1 MSGFDRRGF
10 LKATGIG
17 MGALALPG
25 WHMYGAQKSAFAE
38 TLTETPW
45 NAAPEIFQINREP
58 AHAPLT
64 PYETVADAL
73 AGDRSESPYFLSLD
87 GQWRFRLSDNPESR
101 PVGFHQ
107 EDFDVSGWDT
117 IEVPSN
123 WELQGHDVPIY
134 LNQDYPWTGHEQPQV
149 PNAPTRVNPVGSY
162 RRTFTLPQ
170 GWGTR
175 RVLLSFQ
182 GVKSAFFV
190 WVNGNKVGYSEDSYT
205 PADFDI
211 TDHVREGD
219 NTLAVEV
226 YRWSDGS
233 WLEDQDMIDLS
244 GIFREV
250 FVYAPP
256 PVRMR
261 DVRVRT
267 PLDDQKRDGTVAIR
281 VDVTSVGA
289 ATPGRHTIEAA
300 LYDAHDE
307 TVWPRPVA
315 MQVDFGEDDET
326 TVEAEAGVS
335 SPRLWSAEYPNLYT
349 LVLSMMD
356 PSGRVVEIERVRVG
370 FRHIEI
376 QDARLLVNGQPVML
390 KGVNRCETD
399 PDTGQALDEERMIT
413 DITLMKRFNINAVRT
428 SHYPNHPRWLELCDE
443 YGLYVVDEANLETH
457 GLATS
462 ENFPGDYP
470 EWREACIDRVR
481 SMIGRDKNHPS
492 VVMWSL
498 GNEAG
503 SGENF
508 RAMSEWARSHDPT
521 RPVHYF
527 ALDYTNGNVDNH
539 LVDVYG
545 YQCYGGTEE
554 IDTWAPRGLAQGQPF
569 VITEYAHAMGNSQ
582 GGFAEYWKT
591 MSQHPNARIAFIWDW
606 VDQAVRWTVPG
617 TDDTYFSY
625 GGDWQQD
632 YPNDANFCVNGLL
645 SPDRR
650 IEPDLWEVKKV
661 HENVRMSEVD
671 LDNGRIEVRNEF
683 FFTNLDEYE
692 VRWTLTEDGQTL
704 QEATMSRLDVAPGD
718 ARIVT
723 IPHREPDPAPGSE
736 YHLQVSFTLP
746 DATSWAPAGHVVASE
761 QFALPYSA
769 PRSPRP
775 RTNGRLDVDES
786 DQHIRVSGPDL
797 HIDIDK
803 HRGTIATYAYRDS
816 ELFRDGPVPHF
827 WRAPTDNDEGSG
839 YSAELTTWRDAAANR
854 RVEEVAATRLD
865 DGRVRVEI
873 GCELPTEPSS
883 SRHNMALTIDSDGSV
898 EVSATLTPGEGLPD
912 LPLIGTRMTMD
923 PGFENLSWFGRGP
936 HENYWDR
943 KDSAFVGHH
952 ASSLDDLFTPYV
964 RCQETGN
971 RTDVRWAE
979 LTDETGFGIR
989 AETDELVEVNAL
1001 RYTTEDLEQSEHPHE
1016 LTRTATTV
1024 QVNHRQM
1031 GVGDNSFVDTG
1042 RPNPDFRLP
1051 AGRDYQYGYTLRPV
1065 SR

>member
-1 MSGFDRRGF
+1 MSGFSRRGF
-10 LKATGIG
+10 LKASGFG
-17 MGALALPG
+17 FGALALPG

-38 TLTETPW
+38 TLGDVAW
-45 NAAPEIFQINREP
+45 NAAPEVFQINREP

-87 GQWRFRLSDNPESR
+87 GQWRFHLSENPAAR

-123 WELQGHDVPIY
+123 WELQGYDVPIY
-134 LNQDYPWTGHEQPQV
+134 LNQKYPWVGHEQPEV

-170 GWGTR
+170 EWRTR

-211 TDHVREGD
+211 TDHVRDGD

-267 PLDDQKRDGTVAIR
+267 PLDDRHRDGTVAIR
-281 VDVTSVGA
+281 VDVTSAGS
-289 ATPGRHTIEAA
+289 TRPGRHIIEAA
-300 LYDAHDE
+300 LYDDHDAP
-307 TVWPRPVA
+307 VWPRPIA
-315 MQVDFGEDDET
+315 MPVDFTEGDET
-326 TVEAEAGVS
+326 SVEGEAGVS
-335 SPRLWSAEYPNLYT
+335 SPRLWSAEHPNLYT
-349 LVLSMMD
+349 LVLSMTD
-356 PSGRVVEIERVRVG
+356 PSGRVTEIERVRVG

-376 QDARLLVNGQPVML
+376 EDARLLVNGEPVLL

-399 PDTGQALDEERMIT
+399 PDTGQALDEERMIA
-413 DITLMKRFNINAVRT
+413 DITLMKQFNINAVRT
-428 SHYPNHPRWLELCDE
+428 SHYPNHPRWLELCDA
-443 YGLYVVDEANLETH
+443 YGLYVMDEANLESH

-470 EWREACIDRVR
+470 EWRDACIDRVR
-481 SMIGRDKNHPS
+481 SMIERDKNHPS

-508 RAMSEWARSHDPT
+508 RAMTEWAREHDPT

-545 YQCYGGTEE
+545 YQCYGGTQE
-554 IDTWAPRGLAQGQPF
+554 IDTYAPQGLAQGQPF
-569 VITEYAHAMGNSQ
+569 VVTEYAHAMGNSQ
-582 GGFAEYWKT
+582 GNFAAYWQT
-591 MSQHPNARIAFIWDW
+591 MSRHPNARIAFIWDW
-606 VDQAVRWTVPG
+606 VDQAVRWPVSETE
-617 TDDTYFSY
+617 DTYFSY
-625 GGDWQQD
+625 GGDWQRD
-632 YPNDANFCVNGLL
+632 YPNDGNFCADGLL
-645 SPDRR
+645 APDRR
-650 IEPDLWEVKKV
+650 IEPELWEVKKV

-671 LDNGRIEVRNEF
+671 LGSGQVEISNEF
-683 FFTNLDEYE
+683 FFTNLDEFE
-692 VRWTLTEDGQTL
+692 PRWTLTEEGQVI
-704 QEATMSRLDVAPGD
+704 QEGTMPRVDVAPGA
-718 ARIVT
+718 ARVVT
-723 IPHREPDPAPGSE
+723 IPYREPEPAPGAE
-736 YHLQVSFTLP
+736 YHLLVSFTMP
-746 DATSWAPAGHVVASE
+746 EATRWSPEGHVVASE

-769 PRSPRP
+769 PSPPRP
-775 RTNGRLDVDES
+775 RPAGGLDVDES
-786 DQHIRVSGPDL
+786 DQRVRLSGPDL
-797 HIDIDK
+797 RIEIDK
-803 HRGTIATYAYRDS
+803 ERGTIASYAYRDS
-816 ELFRDGPVPHF
+816 ELFRNGPVPHF

-839 YSAELTTWRDAAANR
+839 YSAELTTWRDAATNR
-854 RVEEVAATRLD
+854 RVEEVMVTRLD
-865 DGRVRVEI
+865 DGRIRVDVR
-873 GCELPTEPSS
+873 CELPTAPST
-883 SRHNMALTIDSDGSV
+883 SRHDMTFTIDSDGAV
-898 EVSATLTPGEGLPD
+898 EISATVTPGAGLPD
-912 LPLIGTRMTMD
+912 LPLVGTRMTMD
-923 PGFENLSWFGRGP
+923 SGFENLSWFGRGP

-943 KDSAFVGHH
+943 KDSAFVGRHR
-952 ASSLDDLFTPYV
+952 STLDELFTPYV

-971 RTDVRWAE
+971 RTDVRWIE
-979 LTDETGFGIR
+979 LTNATGFGIR
-989 AETDELVEVNAL
+989 AEANETVEVSAL
-1001 RYTTEDLEQSEHPHE
+1001 RYTTEDLEQSGHPHE

-1024 QVNHRQM
+1024 QINHRQM
-1031 GVGDNSFVDTG
+1031 GVGDNSFVSSG
-1042 RPNPDFRLP
+1042 RPRPEFRLP
-1051 AGRDYQYGYTLRPV
+1051 ANRSYQYHYTLRPV
-1065 SR
+1065 GT